1 MRTSETSGVPPW
13 PRMTWL
19 TVLIAGAAAW
29 LLLSPYPAKA
39 AERVALVIGTGPYR
53 YTTPLENPPNDAS
66 DISAALR
73 DLGFEV
79 VEGTDLD
86 RRAMESKIRAFGDQ
100 VADASIA
107 LF

>member
-1 MRTSETSGVPPW
+1 MRKSETSGVPPW

-53 YTTPLENPPNDAS
+53 YTTPLENPPTTPPTSARRFATWAS
-66 DISAALR
+66 RSWR
-73 DLGFEV
+73 E
-79 VEGTDLD
+79 TDLD
-86 RRAMESKIRAFGDQ
+86 RRAMGKQDLRVRRSSRRR
-100 VADASIA
+100 
-107 LF
+107 L